1 MMSEQPEHM
10 EDTGPHPALPPPL
23 ITLDQPNPPNVVIS
37 HNSGLPNACSQP
49 TYSHCDPS
57 GFMLSTRQLITA
69 SRLCPDLEVT
79 HCANE
84 EEDDV
89 DLDKMYMEAMM
100 EDLKY
105 SVGR

>member
-1 MMSEQPEHM
+1 M
-10 EDTGPHPALPPPL
+10 EASGGPPSLALPPPL

-37 HNSGLPNACSQP
+37 HSSGIPSHHANNS
-49 TYSHCDPS
+49 DPR
-57 GFMLSTRQLITA
+57 GFMLSTRQIITA

-79 HCANE
+79 SCANDSE
-84 EEDDV
+84 EDV